1 MTVPLWRYDEI
12 LKATG
17 GRGATGAK
25 GAGEGSVY
33 GVSIDSREA
42 APGDLFIALSG
53 DTTDGHVFV
62 RDALAAG
69 ASLALVSRA
78 PEGIARED
86 SRLVW
91 VKDTYQALLDLA
103 RVARERAPA
112 TIIAVT
118 GTAGKTGTKDVLY
131 KAFSMQG
138 PAHAAVKSFNNHVGV
153 PVSLARM
160 PRDTAFGIFEVGM
173 SAPGEI
179 APLSSLIRP
188 HVVLITTV
196 GKGHMAGFKGE
207 EDIALEKAAIFAGL
221 EAGGTVVLNMDNGHF
236 ALLKK
241 EAKKYRVKNI
251 LAFSAVTSRAEAHL
265 LKSAEHAD
273 CSCLS
278 AHVGGAT
285 VTYKAAMPGRH
296 WVANSLGILLTAK
309 AVGGDLGLAGL
320 ALAGYTP
327 RPGCGMV
334 HEIQTGRGPIKV
346 VDESYNAN
354 PSSLKAALEV
364 FAKMKPSATRGR
376 KIAVLGDMEEL
387 GDSAIAEHTNLAGDI
402 RSAGVEVLY
411 VKGPG
416 MAALL
421 EKLKPGLSGF
431 SFADNAGICRKLTQD
446 LTKGDLILVK
456 GSRKAGLDEVV
467 DYLRSLEVFEVSGGW
482 GTPLAAAEQEMN
494 RAV

>member
-1 MTVPLWRYDEI
+1 MTVPLWRYDKI

-17 GRGATGAK
+17 ARDAK
-25 GAGEGSVY
+25 GAGEGAVY

-53 DTTDGHVFV
+53 ETTDGHAFV
-62 RDALAAG
+62 DEAFKMG
-69 ASLALVSRA
+69 ATLALVSRT
-78 PEGIARED
+78 PEGLARD
-86 SRLVW
+86 DARLVW
-91 VKDTYQALLDLA
+91 VRDTYQALVNLA
-103 RVARERAPA
+103 KAARKRTPA

-118 GTAGKTGTKDVLY
+118 GTAGKTGSKDVLR

-153 PVSLARM
+153 PLSLARM
-160 PRDTAFGIFEVGM
+160 PRDTQFGIFEVGM
-173 SAPGEI
+173 KAPGDI
-179 APLSSLIRP
+179 AHLSSLIRP
-188 HVVLITTV
+188 HVALITTV
-196 GKGHMAGFKGE
+196 GKAHLAAFQDE
-207 EDIALEKAAIFAGL
+207 QDIALEKAAIFTGL
-221 EAGGTVVLNMDNGHF
+221 EAGGSAVLNMDNGHF
-236 ALLKK
+236 DLLKK
-241 EAKKYRVKNI
+241 QAKKYRVKNI
-251 LAFSAVTSRAEAHL
+251 LAFSAVSSRADAYL
-265 LKSAEHAD
+265 LKSVEHAD

-278 AHVGGAT
+278 AQVDSTT

-296 WVANSLGILLTAK
+296 WVINSLGILLAAK
-309 AVGGDLGLAGL
+309 AAGGDLGLAGL
-320 ALAGYTP
+320 ALAGTTP
-327 RPGCGMV
+327 RAGRGMV

-364 FAKMKPSATRGR
+364 FAKMKPAATRGR
-376 KIAVLGDMEEL
+376 KIAILGDMEEL
-387 GDSAIAEHTNLAGDI
+387 GAGAIAEHINLAGDI

-411 VKGPG
+411 VRGAG

-421 EKLKPGLSGF
+421 KTLKPGISGF

-446 LTKGDLILVK
+446 LTKGDLFLVK

-467 DYLRSLEVFEVSGGW
+467 DHLRSLEILESSGGW